1 MRVTEGGVL
10 AVATDAGVEAH
21 RLAGGDEEAPYWS
34 IDAIEAR
41 DSERGWSGAGALAM
55 VDGRKSIAFID
66 PWTGAFRPSTPA
78 EDVAAE
84 STVRDVAEG
93 PGWLA
98 ACSRTEVVVY
108 APDGSVIGRGAPG
121 SDRSFAGIATA
132 RGRVLLL
139 DDAVPKE
146 DSVEFRSG
154 SLLRDLDVDAGGL
167 ERSPPLL
174 LRSLIRR
181 ITDIE
186 SIDGAVAVGN
196 GLSVQVVEF
205 PVVAEGNPR

>member
-1 MRVTEGGVL
+1 MELVG
-10 AVATDAGVEAH
+10 
-21 RLAGGDEEAPYWS
+21 
-34 IDAIEAR
+34 
-41 DSERGWSGAGALAM
+41 
-55 VDGRKSIAFID
+55 K
-66 PWTGAFRPSTPA
+66 
-78 EDVAAE
+78 
-84 STVRDVAEG
+84 
-93 PGWLA
+93 
-98 ACSRTEVVVY
+98 
-108 APDGSVIGRGAPG
+108 DGSVIGRGAPG

-154 SLLRDLDVDAGGL
+154 SLLRDLDVGAGGL

-205 PVVAEGNPR
+205 PMVAEGNPR